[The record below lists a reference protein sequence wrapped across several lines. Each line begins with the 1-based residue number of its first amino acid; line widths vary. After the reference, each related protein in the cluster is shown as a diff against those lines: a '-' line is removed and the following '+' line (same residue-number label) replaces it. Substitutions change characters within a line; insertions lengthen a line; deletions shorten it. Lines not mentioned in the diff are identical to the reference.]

1 MPALSTAQL
10 AQIRRLAEEHMP
22 DTATIL
28 RRTLT
33 DDGNGGQVESYASAG
48 TTACRVRLDNSR
60 SNRDEGGRITN
71 PDYWIVNIPTSTTLD
86 DTDRLTINSDT
97 FEIVGP
103 IPKGSYQASQSIRL
117 RKL

>member
-1 MPALSTAQL
+1 
-10 AQIRRLAEEHMP
+10 MP

-28 RRTLT
+28 RRTLD
-33 DDGNGGQVESYASAG
+33 DDGNGGQIERWDGAG
-48 TTACRVRLDNSR
+48 ETACRVRLDNSR

-71 PDYWIVNIPTSTTLD
+71 PDYWIVNIPTGTTIQ
-86 DTDRLTINSDT
+86 DTDQLTIDGST

-103 IPKGSYQASQSIRL
+103 IPASSYKASQSIRL